1 MEEITEKKT
10 VKGRGKDRTVNESIQ
25 IARFYIRAI
34 IAMVNIGVLAG
45 IIFFLLMLDSE
56 VPETVERVLL
66 IIVGPLI
73 LTASSVGKYFFESGN
88 DLEDHATNG
97 NGTPPPKPQE
107 NNGPI

>member
-10 VKGRGKDRTVNESIQ
+10 VKGKGKDRTVNESIQ
-25 IARFYIRAI
+25 VARFYIRAL
-34 IAMVNIGVLAG
+34 IALLNIGVLAG
-45 IIFFLLMLDSE
+45 IIFFLLMQEKE

-88 DLEDHATNG
+88 DLEDHATDG
-97 NGTPPPKPQE
+97 NGTPPPKPE
-107 NNGPI
+107 RD

>member
-10 VKGRGKDRTVNESIQ
+10 VKGKGKDRTVNESIQ
-25 IARFYIRAI
+25 VARFYIRAV
-34 IAMVNIGVLAG
+34 IALLNIGVLAG
-45 IIFFLLMLDSE
+45 IIFFLLMQEKE

-88 DLEDHATNG
+88 DLEDHATDG
-97 NGTPPPKPQE
+97 NGTPPPKPE
-107 NNGPI
+107 RD